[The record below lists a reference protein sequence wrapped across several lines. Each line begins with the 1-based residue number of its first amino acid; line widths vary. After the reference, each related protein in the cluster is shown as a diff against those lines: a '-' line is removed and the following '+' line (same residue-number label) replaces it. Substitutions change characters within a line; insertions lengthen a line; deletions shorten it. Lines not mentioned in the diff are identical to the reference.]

1 MCSCVRNCSISIC
14 SLQFYILYYTLP
26 LYQRLHQST
35 LASAHCTLYS
45 LSVRTFRIMY
55 TLRIN
60 QLYFILYIFFFFF
73 SSFKNSC
80 SVAFVLF
87 IVLIGVSIVTLIII
101 IIIIVI
107 SYTQCIEHGDC
118 GVYVHVMQLCG
129 CIQQQQQQKYNRKTL
144 NFISH
149 VSALNACIGSCSCT
163 VKLVS
168 LLESLH
174 FIYSLSTSSGCV
186 SSRLSI
192 HKIMIGAKQPAK
204 PAL

>member
-60 QLYFILYIFFFFF
+60 QLLFYFIHFFFF
-73 SSFKNSC
+73 SSFENSC

-101 IIIIVI
+101 II

-118 GVYVHVMQLCG
+118 GVYVHVMQFCS
-129 CIQQQQQQKYNRKTL
+129 CIQQQQQQQQKIQSKNVEFHFTRFSIKCVYRFMFL
-144 NFISH
+144 YRQAC
-149 VSALNACIGSCSCT
+149 VSTTEFTFYI
-163 VKLVS
+163 
-168 LLESLH
+168 LLEH
-174 FIYSLSTSSGCV
+174 VEWMCVESTV
-186 SSRLSI
+186 DTQNNDQR
-192 HKIMIGAKQPAK
+192 
-204 PAL
+204 